1 MSKPRVLILGGC
13 GFIGRNLVRYLVEN
27 DLVSKILVSDKVLPQ
42 VAGLNDVERAIFDN
56 TDLVGFKQAN
66 LAKEGTIDNVFN
78 HDGGEYSI
86 VINLAGATK
95 YSQSWE
101 LYEENIIEVARVCAA
116 AAKRHNC
123 TRFIEVSTAQVYSHK
138 GAPDGGYTEDG
149 SLAPWTG
156 IGRARLEAENKV
168 RETAGLDYIVVRPAI
183 VYGPGDVVGLTPRIV
198 IGAIYKESG
207 ETMELLWSK
216 SLKMNTVHVTDVV
229 RAIWHLHDHGTT
241 GQIFNLVD
249 KGDTD
254 QGKVN
259 ELMEQLYGI
268 PTSFLGKTKSS
279 LAKALGMKQLT
290 DMVND
295 KHLKP
300 WSDLCKSKG
309 ILDTPLTPYLDE
321 ELLYKC
327 DVYINGN
334 AIESTGF
341 AYNVPNIT
349 PDHLRE
355 VINDYIAKGHFPQ
368 GLIE

>member
-42 VAGLNDVERAIFDN
+42 VAGLSEVERQIFESDI
-56 TDLVGFKQAN
+56 VSFKQAN
-66 LAKEGTIDNVFN
+66 LAKENTIEKVFT

-116 AAKRHNC
+116 AAKSHGC

-138 GAPDGGYTEDG
+138 NCPEGGWTEDG
-149 SLAPWTG
+149 TIAPWTG
-156 IGRARLEAENKV
+156 IGRARLEAEAKV
-168 RETAGLDYIVVRPAI
+168 AQTEGLDYVVLRPAI
-183 VYGPGDVVGLTPRIV
+183 VYGPGDMVGLTPRVV

-207 ETMELLWSK
+207 ETMELLWSR
-216 SLKMNTVHVTDVV
+216 SLKLNTVHVNDVV
-229 RAIWHLHDHGTT
+229 RAIWHLHDHGEC
-241 GQIFNLVD
+241 GNIFNLCD
-249 KGDTD
+249 KNDTD
-254 QGKVN
+254 QGKIN
-259 ELMEQLYGI
+259 ECLESI
-268 PTSFLGKTKSS
+268 FSITTSFLGKTKSS

-327 DVYINGN
+327 ETFINGN
-334 AIESTGF
+334 HIESIGF
-341 AYNVPNIT
+341 QYNFPNLT
-349 PDHLRE
+349 AELLTE
-355 VINDYIAKGHFPQ
+355 VINDNIAKGHFPV
-368 GLIE
+368 L

>member
-13 GFIGRNLVRYLVEN
+13 GFIGRNLVTFLVQN

-42 VAGLNDVERAIFDN
+42 VAGLNEVEREIFEN
-56 TDLVGFKQAN
+56 SGIVSFKQAN
-66 LAKEGTIDNVFN
+66 LAKEGTIDNVFT

-116 AAKRHNC
+116 AAKKHGC

-138 GAPDGGYTEDG
+138 NVPTGGWDENGT
-149 SLAPWTG
+149 LAPWTG
-156 IGRARLEAENKV
+156 IGRARLEAEQRV
-168 RETAGLDYIVVRPAI
+168 SATQGLNYVVLRPAI

-216 SLKMNTVHVTDVV
+216 SMKMNTVHVNDVV
-229 RAIWHLHDHGTT
+229 RAIWHMHDHGDS
-241 GQIFNLVD
+241 GQIYNLVD
-249 KGDTD
+249 KHDTD
-254 QGKVN
+254 QGKLN
-259 ELMEQLYGI
+259 EIFEQLYGI
-268 PTSFLGKTKSS
+268 ATSFLGKTKSS
-279 LAKALGMKQLT
+279 LAKALGMKNLT

-309 ILDTPLTPYLDE
+309 VLDTPLTPYLDE

-327 DVYINGN
+327 ETYINGN
-334 AIESTGF
+334 AIEATGF
-341 AYNVPNIT
+341 QYNVPNPTVDLI
-349 PDHLRE
+349 RE
-355 VINDYIAKGHFPQ
+355 VCNDYITKGHFPQ
-368 GLIE
+368 GLI